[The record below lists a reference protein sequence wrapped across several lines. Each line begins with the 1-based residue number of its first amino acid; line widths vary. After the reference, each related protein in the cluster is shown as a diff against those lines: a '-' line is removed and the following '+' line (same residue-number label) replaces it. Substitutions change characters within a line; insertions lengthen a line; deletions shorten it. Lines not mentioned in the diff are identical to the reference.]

1 MDRTTRQKLC
11 LKRWIEAGGKATIV
25 AATGFGKTRVGLN
38 LIEAFVKRNDQ
49 CSCLV
54 VVPTQILKDQWID
67 QLEERGL
74 IDNARVEIINT
85 TIKSDWIT
93 DLLVLDECHRYVSSQ
108 MRKVFE
114 CVNYKNILCLTGTL
128 ERLDGKEELIKFYAP
143 VCDRITIEEAES
155 NGWVA
160 PHKEYLVLLDVDLTD
175 YNKWTREFNQC
186 FAYFDWKFDVAMN
199 CAVNKIYARQYAKK
213 LGLDWSQ
220 VMGVAQKWNRSM
232 RARKDFIYNHPKKIE
247 IAQKILSARINTKA
261 LTFSATIKQAE
272 SIGIGY
278 TVHSKQKKKENTA
291 IIEEFNSKEYGV
303 LNTSKACD
311 EGLDIQ
317 GVNLEI
323 ILHTDSSKIRK
334 SQRLGRGVRYEEGKI
349 SEIFTLVLRNTQE
362 VAWFNNSNTSKV
374 ITINE
379 EQLDRVL
386 TGEEIQTREHEKIT
400 NTKFRF

>member
-1 MDRTTRQKLC
+1 MDRTTRQKEC
-11 LKRWIEAGGKATIV
+11 LKRWIKSGGKATIV
-25 AATGFGKTRVGLN
+25 AATGFGKTRIGLN
-38 LIEAFVKRNDQ
+38 LIEAFVKRNEE

-74 IDNARVEIINT
+74 LDNARVEIINT
-85 TIKSDWIT
+85 VIKKEWSC
-93 DLLVLDECHRYVSSQ
+93 DLLIQDECHRYVAEQ
-108 MRKVFE
+108 MQKVFQ

-143 VCDRITIEEAES
+143 VCDRITIEEAEA

-160 PHKEYLVLLDVDLTD
+160 PHREYLVLLDVDLTN
-175 YNKWTREFNQC
+175 YNNWTREFNQC
-186 FAYFDWKFDVAMN
+186 FAYFEWNFQIAMA
-199 CAVNKIYARQYAKK
+199 CATNKITARAYAKK
-213 LGLDWSQ
+213 LGLDAKQ
-220 VMGVAQKWNRSM
+220 VMGVGQKWLKM
-232 RARKDFIYNHPKKIE
+232 MKLRKDFIYNHPKKLE
-247 IAQKILSARINTKA
+247 IAKKILASRPNTKA

-272 SIGIGY
+272 AIGVGY

-291 IIEEFNSKEYGV
+291 IIEKFNSDEFGV

-334 SQRLGRGVRYEEGKI
+334 TQRVDI
-349 SEIFTLVLRNTQE
+349 CF
-362 VAWFNNSNTSKV
+362 F
-374 ITINE
+374 
-379 EQLDRVL
+379 
-386 TGEEIQTREHEKIT
+386 
-400 NTKFRF
+400 F